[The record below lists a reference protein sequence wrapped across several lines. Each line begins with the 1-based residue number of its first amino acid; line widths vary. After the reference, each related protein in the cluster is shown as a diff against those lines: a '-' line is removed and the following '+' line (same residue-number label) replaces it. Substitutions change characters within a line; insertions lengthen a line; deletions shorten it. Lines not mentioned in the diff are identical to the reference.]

1 MNDEERDTVNR
12 QDKAQ
17 IIEQLHEKAARANI
31 AVVTDFKGMGVEEMT
46 ILRAKLREAGVD
58 YQVVKNTL
66 ARLALKETSHDVLN
80 DRLKEN
86 CAVALGYDDPV
97 ALAKALSDFAK
108 GSKKLSLRYG
118 SLEGKFLDEEGVK
131 QLATLP
137 SKPELLAKLLGTMNA
152 VPTNFVNVFAAVLR
166 NFLYALN
173 AIKEQKEG
181 GAAPEATEAS

>member
-1 MNDEERDTVNR
+1 VNR
-12 QDKAQ
+12 QEKAQ
-17 IIEQLHEKAARANI
+17 IIEQLSEKAARANI

-46 ILRAKLREAGVD
+46 LLRAKLREAGVD

-66 ARLALKETSHDVLN
+66 ARLAFKDSGHGILN

-97 ALAKALSDFAK
+97 AAAKALSDFAK
-108 GSKKLSLRYG
+108 TSKKLGLRYG
-118 SLEGKFLDEEGVK
+118 SLEGKFLDEAGVK

-137 SKPELLAKLLGTMNA
+137 SKPEMLGKLLGTMNA
-152 VPTNFVNVFAAVLR
+152 VPTNFVGVFAAVLR

-173 AIKEQKEG
+173 AIKDQKEG
-181 GAAPEATEAS
+181 SAA

>member
-1 MNDEERDTVNR
+1 MNR

-46 ILRAKLREAGVD
+46 LLRAKLREAGVD

-66 ARLALKETSHDVLN
+66 ARLALTDTSHVVLN
-80 DRLKEN
+80 ERLKEN

-97 ALAKALSDFAK
+97 ALAKALSEFAK
-108 GSKKLSLRYG
+108 GSKKLALRYG

-131 QLATLP
+131 QLAMLP
-137 SKPELLAKLLGTMNA
+137 SKPELLGKLLGTMNA
-152 VPTNFVNVFAAVLR
+152 VPTNFVGVFAAILR

-181 GAAPEATEAS
+181 GAVPEAAPEAQ